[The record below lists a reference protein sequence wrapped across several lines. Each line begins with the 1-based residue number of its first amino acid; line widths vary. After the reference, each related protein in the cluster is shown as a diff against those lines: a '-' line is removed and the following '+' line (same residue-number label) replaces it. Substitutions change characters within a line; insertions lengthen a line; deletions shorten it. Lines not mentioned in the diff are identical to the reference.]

1 MIQKSN
7 VLKDI
12 GNPYGINIKKYII
25 IKYIISTIILIILLT
40 RKTNIVYSI
49 IYFMAFYFLPDILII
64 IYRKNEDVKI
74 TNQISNIVQS
84 QILSLSSGMPIYE
97 SLKASISS
105 ISNKRFKF
113 EFSTFLDNYQLF
125 NFNIQKAIY
134 EFEKKFTS
142 IEFKMYISILLQS
155 EKEGKIL
162 ENLEIF
168 SDTLDFSYFKYLKF
182 KSVKKIALISVC
194 TIVSLLNSFL
204 VIMYPIGIQISEN
217 LIQIFK

>member
-1 MIQKSN
+1 
-7 VLKDI
+7 
-12 GNPYGINIKKYII
+12 
-25 IKYIISTIILIILLT
+25 
-40 RKTNIVYSI
+40 SI